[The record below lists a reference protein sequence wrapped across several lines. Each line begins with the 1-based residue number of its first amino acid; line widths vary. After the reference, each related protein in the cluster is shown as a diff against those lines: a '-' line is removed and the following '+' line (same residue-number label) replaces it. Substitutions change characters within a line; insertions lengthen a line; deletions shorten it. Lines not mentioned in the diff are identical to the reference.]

1 MPSGFPPPAASRALR
16 VASGFRG
23 AGGRRAPPCRV
34 ARIPELDPE
43 DLPRLAALGERY
55 VALAARDTYERG
67 LRTLV
72 AGLLA
77 APA

>member
-1 MPSGFPPPAASRALR
+1 M
-16 VASGFRG
+16 
-23 AGGRRAPPCRV
+23 